1 MKLFNVSKFYV
12 VSKVESIYDSD
23 DEFIEFRRIVRGFY
37 PATPEGL
44 KEAEALVKY
53 LQTDY
58 SEDEFDVRKETLF
71 SDFN

>member
-1 MKLFNVSKFYV
+1 MKLFNVSEFYV
-12 VSKVESIYDSD
+12 VSEVESIYDSE
-23 DEFIEFRRIVRGFY
+23 DEFIDFRRIIRGFY

-53 LQTDY
+53 LQTD
-58 SEDEFDVRKETLF
+58 SKVEFNVRKESLF

>member
-1 MKLFNVSKFYV
+1 MKLFNVSDFYI
-12 VSKVESIYDSD
+12 VSEVESIYDSE
-23 DEFIEFRRIVRGFY
+23 DEFLGFRRIIRGFY

-53 LQTDY
+53 LQTD
-58 SEDEFDVRKETLF
+58 SKAEFDIRKETLF

>member
-1 MKLFNVSKFYV
+1 MKLFNVSEFYV
-12 VSKVESIYDSD
+12 VSEAESIYDSE
-23 DEFIEFRRIVRGFY
+23 DEFLGFRRIIRGFY

-53 LQTDY
+53 LQTG
-58 SEDEFDVRKETLF
+58 SRAEFNVRKESLF

>member
-1 MKLFNVSKFYV
+1 MKLFNVSEFYV
-12 VSKVESIYDSD
+12 VNRVESIYDSD
-23 DEFIEFRRIVRGFY
+23 NEFIGFRRIVRGFY

-53 LQTDY
+53 LQTG
-58 SEDEFDVRKETLF
+58 STDEFDIRKERLF

>member
-1 MKLFNVSKFYV
+1 MKLFNVSEFYI
-12 VSKVESIYDSD
+12 VSEVESIYDSE
-23 DEFIEFRRIVRGFY
+23 DEFLGFRRIVRGFY

-53 LQTDY
+53 LQTD
-58 SEDEFDVRKETLF
+58 SKAEFSVRKESLF